1 MQSAWIEILPD
12 NVASAVFSSPA
23 GALIPRSI
31 SDWQCHY
38 SFTDASDM
46 EVTGFC
52 AAGPADGYL
61 FVVAEASDFQT
72 LVAVV
77 AATAGSLPS
86 TTLPVVTVDDMTT
99 GILRYMGIAVS
110 HINRSDD
117 AGNGTGSDEAGLH
130 DAPRRVRSVP
140 LAGDEEGEEA

>member
-23 GALIPRSI
+23 GVLIPKSI
-31 SDWQCHY
+31 SDWRCHY

-61 FVVAEASDFQT
+61 FVIADASDFQT

-77 AATAGSLPS
+77 AATSVSLPS
-86 TTLPVVTVDDMTT
+86 TTLPVVAVDETTT
-99 GILRYMGIAVS
+99 GVLRYLGIDVS
-110 HINRSDD
+110 HFSRSDD

-130 DAPRRVRSVP
+130 DAPRVVRSMP
-140 LAGDEEGEEA
+140 LAGNEEGEEA